1 MLRVLAFK
9 FKLAHLALAY
19 LDLDLRNSRVRFNGT
34 DAKRFSA
41 YPGCSRDEITT
52 QHRYHEIND
61 VSAATTAKPTLLPV
75 IPTP

>member
-1 MLRVLAFK
+1 MLRLLAFT
-9 FKLAHLALAY
+9 FKLPRLALVH

-41 YPGCSRDEITT
+41 YPGRSRDEVTT

-61 VSAATTAKPTLLPV
+61 VSAAAGAKPTLLPA